1 MKKLLLGALAAVVVI
16 AVAAGVFLYSSIDS
30 LVKAAIEDYVPDIT
44 QTPVKVGSVKLAP
57 TDGVGKLHGLVLGNP
72 KGFRTPHALS
82 AGVIELAIDPASV
95 TRDVVLVRKVAV
107 IAADI
112 NYETSDAG
120 SNFDVI
126 QRNVDGFVKRNLG
139 KSGTP
144 DKDKPKG
151 PGKKLIIEHLSIHD
165 AKVSYAPALLQ
176 GKSIT
181 VPLPNIDLRNL
192 GKARGGA
199 TPAQL
204 TSEVMGAIKAQVMQA
219 VTQPIRG
226 VGDTIK
232 GLFK

>member
-1 MKKLLLGALAAVVVI
+1 M
-16 AVAAGVFLYSSIDS
+16 
-30 LVKAAIEDYVPDIT
+30 
-44 QTPVKVGSVKLAP
+44 
-57 TDGVGKLHGLVLGNP
+57 
-72 KGFRTPHALS
+72 
-82 AGVIELAIDPASV
+82 
-95 TRDVVLVRKVAV
+95 
-107 IAADI
+107 
-112 NYETSDAG
+112 
-120 SNFDVI
+120 I
-126 QRNVDGFVKRNLG
+126 QRNVDGCAKRTLG

-144 DKDKPKG
+144 DKDKPEG

-204 TSEVMGAIKAQVMQA
+204 TSEVMGAIKAQVMHA
-219 VTQPIRG
+219 MTQPIRG
-226 VGDTIK
+226 MGDTIK

>member
-1 MKKLLLGALAAVVVI
+1 MKKVLLGGLAAVVVV

-44 QTPVKVGSVKLAP
+44 QTTVKVGGVKLAP
-57 TDGVGKLHGLVLGNP
+57 TDGVGKLSGLVLGNP
-72 KGFRTPHALS
+72 KGFKTPHALS

-107 IAADI
+107 IAAEI

-126 QRNVDGFVKRNLG
+126 QRNVDGFVKRTLG
-139 KSGTP
+139 AP
-144 DKDKPKG
+144 DKDKPKS

-204 TSEVMGAIKAQVMQA
+204 TSEVMGAIKAQVVHA
-219 VTQPIRG
+219 VTQPIKG
-226 VGDTIK
+226 VSDTIK